1 MMATTTMLSG
11 TQKAAL
17 LLIQLGK
24 EQAARVMAQMDE
36 SEIEELTTEIARLE
50 RVNPEVAQAV
60 LDEFYETSIGGPAA
74 AGGLTFAQKVLE
86 ASLGRER
93 AANMMERLASSLQG
107 QPFEFLQHA
116 DARQV
121 VSLLSGEHPQTIAL
135 VLAHLRPDHASAI
148 ITGLPPAVASEVAHR
163 IALMER
169 ASPDVV
175 TVVAENLQRKASA
188 VLTPQEMAAVG
199 GVQPLVDIINRTD
212 PTTEKII
219 LEGLEARDTSL
230 AEEVRSR
237 MFVFADIVLLEE
249 RAIQLV
255 LRGVETSTLA
265 TALKGVEGEVREKI
279 MRNLSERARENLDE
293 EMDLLGP
300 VRLSMVEEARA
311 QVVQVIRRLEESGQI
326 VIRREGED
334 EYVA

>member
-1 MMATTTMLSG
+1 MAATALLSG

-17 LLIQLGK
+17 LLIQLGR
-24 EQAARVMAQMDE
+24 EQAARVMAQLDE
-36 SEIEELTTEIARLE
+36 AEIEELTAEIARLE
-50 RVNPEVAQAV
+50 RVDPASAQAV
-60 LDEFYETSIGGPAA
+60 VDEFYEASLGGSGGR
-74 AGGLTFAQKVLE
+74 GGLGFAQQVLE
-86 ASLGRER
+86 ASLGRDR
-93 AANMMERLASSLQG
+93 AANMLERLASSLAG
-107 QPFEFLQHA
+107 QPFEFLQYA

-121 VSLLSGEHPQTIAL
+121 VSLLAGEHPQTIAL

-148 ITGLPPAVASEVAHR
+148 ITGLPPAAAADVAHR

-175 TVVAENLQRKASA
+175 AVVAENLQRKASA
-188 VLTPQEMAAVG
+188 VLTPQELSAVG
-199 GVQPLVDIINRTD
+199 GVQPLVEIINRTD
-212 PTTEKII
+212 PTTEKLIM
-219 LEGLEARDTSL
+219 EGLEARDSSL

-255 LRGVETSTLA
+255 LRGVETNVLA
-265 TALKGVEGEVREKI
+265 TALKGVEGEVRDKI
-279 MRNLSERARENLDE
+279 LRNLSERARENLLE
-293 EMDLLGP
+293 ELELLGP
-300 VRLSMVEEARA
+300 VRLSMVEDARA
-311 QVVQVIRRLEESGQI
+311 SVVQVIRRLEESGQI

>member
-1 MMATTTMLSG
+1 MNLMTG

-17 LLIQLGK
+17 LLIQIGR
-24 EQAARVMAQMDE
+24 EGAARVMAQLDE
-36 SEIEELTTEIARLE
+36 GEIEELTTEIARLD
-50 RVNPEVAQAV
+50 RVDPASAQSV
-60 LDEFYETSIGGPAA
+60 LDEFYEFSMGGIGGASH
-74 AGGLTFAQKVLE
+74 GGLGFAQQVLE

-93 AANMMERLASSLQG
+93 AAGVMERLATSLQG
-107 QPFEFLQHA
+107 QPFEFLQFA

-135 VLAHLRPDHASAI
+135 VMAHMRPDHASAI
-148 ITGLPPAVASEVAHR
+148 ITGLPPATQAEVAHR

-175 TVVAENLQRKASA
+175 AVVAENLQRKASA
-188 VLTPQEMAAVG
+188 VLTPQEMSAVG
-199 GVQPLVDIINRTD
+199 GVQPLVEIINRTD
-212 PTTEKII
+212 PTTEKLI
-219 LEGLEARDTSL
+219 LEGLEARDSAL

-265 TALKGVEGEVREKI
+265 TALKGVGEEVRDKI

-300 VRLSMVEEARA
+300 VRLSMVEDARA
-311 QVVQVIRRLEESGQI
+311 SVVQVIRRLEESGQI

>member
-1 MMATTTMLSG
+1 MSILTG

-17 LLIQLGK
+17 LLIQIGR
-24 EQAARVMAQMDE
+24 EGAARVMAQLDE

-50 RVNPEVAQAV
+50 RVDPVAAQSV
-60 LDEFYETSIGGPAA
+60 LDEFYASSMGGGGSH
-74 AGGLTFAQKVLE
+74 GGLGFAQQVLE

-93 AANMMERLASSLQG
+93 AAGVMERLATSLQG
-107 QPFEFLQHA
+107 QPFEFLQFA

-121 VSLLSGEHPQTIAL
+121 VSLLAGEHPQTIAL
-135 VLAHLRPDHASAI
+135 VMAHLRPDHASAI
-148 ITGLPPAVASEVAHR
+148 ITGLPPATQAEVAHR

-175 TVVAENLQRKASA
+175 AVVAENLQRKASA
-188 VLTPQEMAAVG
+188 VLTPQEMSAVG
-199 GVQPLVDIINRTD
+199 GVQPLVEIINRTD
-212 PTTEKII
+212 PTTEKLI
-219 LEGLEARDTSL
+219 LEGLEARDSAL

-255 LRGVETSTLA
+255 LRGVEISTLA
-265 TALKGVEGEVREKI
+265 MALKGVGDEVWDKI

-300 VRLSMVEEARA
+300 VRLSMVEDARA
-311 QVVQVIRRLEESGQI
+311 SVVQVIRRLEESGQI

>member
-1 MMATTTMLSG
+1 MSTGLLTG

-17 LLIQLGK
+17 ILIQLGR
-24 EQAARVMAQMDE
+24 EQAAKVLSQLDDA
-36 SEIEELTTEIARLE
+36 EIEELTTEIARLE
-50 RVNPEVAQAV
+50 RVDTATADAV
-60 LDEFYETSIGGPAA
+60 LEEFYA
-74 AGGLTFAQKVLE
+74 
-86 ASLGRER
+86 ASLGVTGFSGRGGLGFAQQLLQATVGQEK
-93 AANMMERLASSLQG
+93 AADMFERLASSMQG

-121 VSLLSGEHPQTIAL
+121 VSLLNGEHPQTIAL
-135 VLAHLRPDHASAI
+135 VLAHLRAEHASAI
-148 ITGLPPAVASEVAHR
+148 MTGLSPLVQADVAHR

-175 TVVAENLQRKASA
+175 AVVAEKLQAKASA
-188 VLTPQEMAAVG
+188 VLTPQEASAVG
-199 GVQPLVDIINRTD
+199 GLQPLVEIINRAD
-212 PTTEKII
+212 PATEKQI
-219 LEGLEARDTSL
+219 LEGLEAVDKAL
-230 AEEVRSR
+230 AEEIRSR
-237 MFVFADIVLLEE
+237 MFVFADVTLLED

-255 LRGVETSTLA
+255 LRGVEMSALA
-265 TALKGVEGEVREKI
+265 LALKGADEAVREKI
-279 MRNLSERARENLDE
+279 LSNLSERARENLVE

-311 QVVQVIRRLEESGQI
+311 GVVQAIRKLEESGQI